1 MGLRNLNVPNL
12 CGASAEFN
20 ELLNKCQDIKAKF
33 LSQIEADAS
42 ALASELESGLQA
54 CETALSG
61 LTLPQLPIPSTS
73 LQSELTSLITKTVGS
88 PEYNSMLASI
98 TAKFGE
104 GLTAMG
110 KSLDSLVS
118 DALGTLTSGGDM
130 CDVIPNFKADADGNV
145 IEEAKEVLQ
154 ASTDTVTEVISE
166 VKDNE
171 ELKANMTALAAKMKE
186 DAEKFAAV
194 VKAEQEKLAE
204 LGIKFPTFD
213 PNTGTVDGD
222 RFQGDNLD
230 ETLEA

>member
-61 LTLPQLPIPSTS
+61 LTLPQL
-73 LQSELTSLITKTVGS
+73 LTSLITKTVGS

-104 GLTAMG
+104 GLAAMG